1 MKHYILPFQVLVDTA
16 DDRAEGADVPA
27 HADGADLS
35 DGDDDTSGSVIED
48 VLELEGGARAE
59 DNTVIAPKAEDQPS
73 TSTPK
78 TNVGY
83 LLFDMFSINIF
94 P

>member
-1 MKHYILPFQVLVDTA
+1 MLVDTA